1 MQAIIYSIDKQ
12 QDPTVQDRE
21 LVSIQYLVIKHN
33 GKEHGKECL
42 CIYIYMSLCC
52 IVEINTF

>member
-33 GKEHGKECL
+33 GKEHEKECL
-42 CIYIYMSLCC
+42 CIYIYIYVTLLYSR
-52 IVEINTF
+52 N